1 MSKHESMHHAGCPSR
16 ENKSKKYQGM
26 INNIYKC
33 SQGMLKIGRDITVK
47 LRQVTSDRLTI
58 NDIYNFPLI
67 NDIYYCR
74 N

>member
-47 LRQVTSDRLTI
+47 LRQVTSDRLTTTKCKL
-58 NDIYNFPLI
+58 NS
-67 NDIYYCR
+67 YCGISKV
-74 N
+74 

>member
-33 SQGMLKIGRDITVK
+33 SQGMPKIGRDITVK
-47 LRQVTSDRLTI
+47 LCQVTSDRLTTTKCKL
-58 NDIYNFPLI
+58 NS
-67 NDIYYCR
+67 YCGISKV
-74 N
+74 